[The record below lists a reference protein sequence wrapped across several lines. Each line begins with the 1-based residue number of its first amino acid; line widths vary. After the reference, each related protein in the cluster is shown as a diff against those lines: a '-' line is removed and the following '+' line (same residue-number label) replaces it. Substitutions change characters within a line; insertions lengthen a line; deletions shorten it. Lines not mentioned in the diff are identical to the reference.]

1 MAQHIGSMVGI
12 RIAGIAGTAGIH
24 PNASRTAG
32 SSCVRIAGIHRNA
45 SSRIAGIALLLAS
58 LLSSLPAA
66 HAQCYLLNANSN
78 CSVCWKTVYGDL
90 ADKTGVTT
98 SAECPDA
105 IAVKWTEAPPKE
117 MLALETYPLKYSLS
131 VNPQK
136 FEVVKQGANQV
147 PHANIHSCI
156 ASKVLITKP
165 LLQKTLRYYLHL
177 SVTNYLLLQRVHARR
192 LSPTAPASLRIL
204 RNLLASWTPTVLPYS
219 SLKPL

>member
-1 MAQHIGSMVGI
+1 MVGI
-12 RIAGIAGTAGIH
+12 RIAGTAGIH
-24 PNASRTAG
+24 RNASRTAG
-32 SSCVRIAGIHRNA
+32 PSCVRIAGIHRNA

-165 LLQKTLRYYLHL
+165 LCYYKKLYANLHL

-204 RNLLASWTPTVLPYS
+204 RPLLAGWTPTVLPYS